1 MIDPAPSAA
10 DSSAPAS
17 HRDVFLTALRLGCTS
32 FGGPIAH
39 IGYFRAEYVQRRKWL
54 TEETFADLVALC
66 QFLPGPASSQ
76 VGIGIGTIRAGRI
89 GGLLAWLGFTL
100 PSFLV
105 MTAFALLLRR
115 ADLSQSGWIHG
126 LNIVAVPVVALA
138 VYGMAKQ
145 FCRDWL
151 TIALAVSAMIVLLLL
166 TSALAQA
173 AILVCGGIL
182 GWRLI
187 KPRISREPTQEASPI
202 SRRFGLACLIALALI
217 LVGTR
222 VAWDQSDTG
231 GTGVFRVFFSVGAQ
245 VFGGGHV
252 VLPLLQRQVI
262 PAGWMSESTF
272 LSGYGAAQAV
282 PGPLFTFA
290 AFLGA
295 AREPTPNGITG
306 AALATVAIFLPSIFL
321 VFGGFPFWDQ
331 IRTDAAFRG
340 ALAGVNAAVV
350 GVLAAAFINPVW
362 TTAINRI
369 PDLGIAIVC
378 FLLLAVRRWPAWSVV
393 MVAAGLGEVVSRI
406 S

>member
-1 MIDPAPSAA
+1 MSDVDPPA
-10 DSSAPAS
+10 DSSIPPS
-17 HRDVFLTALRLGCTS
+17 RRDVFLTALRLGCTS

-39 IGYFRAEYVQRRKWL
+39 IGYFRTEYVQRRKWL

-66 QFLPGPASSQ
+66 QFLSGPASSQ
-76 VGIGIGTIRAGRI
+76 IGIGIGTIRAGRI
-89 GGLLAWLGFTL
+89 GGLLAWQGFTL

-105 MTAFALLLRR
+105 MTAFALFLRR
-115 ADLSQSGWIHG
+115 TDLSQSGWIHG

-138 VYGMAKQ
+138 VFGMAKQ
-145 FCRDWL
+145 FCRSRL
-151 TIALAVSAMIVLLLL
+151 TMGLAVSAMIILLLL
-166 TSALAQA
+166 TSAIAQA
-173 AILVCGGIL
+173 AILVCGGIV

-187 KPRISREPTQEASPI
+187 KPGIARAPIRGTSPI
-202 SRRFGLACLIALALI
+202 SRRFGIGCLIALVLI

-222 VAWDQSDTG
+222 VFWDQSDTG
-231 GTGVFRVFFSVGAQ
+231 ATGVFSVFYSVGAQ

-282 PGPLFTFA
+282 SGPLFSFA

-295 AREPTPNGITG
+295 AREPTPNGIAG
-306 AALATVAIFLPSIFL
+306 ATLATVAIFLPSVLL

-331 IRTDAAFRG
+331 IRGNAAFRG

-393 MVAAGLGEVVSRI
+393 LVAAVFGEVVSRVT
-406 S
+406 